1 MCSSMLQ
8 MQQLV
13 VNNIKVAADIAA
25 SAHAL
30 DTELAKVL
38 MDCTVQQRKTQ
49 SCKVETCLLFNLS
62 DIRTN
67 LVHVYMSVHSWL
79 QLKVCTGKI
88 VKVNGNRVNLPC
100 SFECRRLHY

>member
-1 MCSSMLQ
+1 MCLSMLQ

-25 SAHAL
+25 SSHAL

-49 SCKVETCLLFNLS
+49 SCKVEICLLFNLS
-62 DIRTN
+62 EQI
-67 LVHVYMSVHSWL
+67 LYMYTCLLHSWL
-79 QLKVCTGKI
+79 QIKFCAGKI
-88 VKVNGNRVNLPC
+88 VKVKRNTVNLPC
-100 SFECRRLHY
+100 SFKCRRLLF